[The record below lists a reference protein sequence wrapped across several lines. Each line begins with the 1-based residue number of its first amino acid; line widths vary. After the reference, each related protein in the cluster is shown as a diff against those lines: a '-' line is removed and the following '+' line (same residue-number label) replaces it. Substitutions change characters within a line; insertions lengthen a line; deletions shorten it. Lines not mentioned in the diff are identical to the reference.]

1 MYIDTIETSLGEI
14 TVSKSSDIKDYP
26 GYYVTL
32 KNKEGKALAE
42 VLFEVDETDEAPEC
56 KVHVWDTTSDEPIC
70 DFRGCEMNNELKLD
84 FG

>member
-1 MYIDTIETSLGEI
+1 MSIDTIKTSLGEI
-14 TVSKSSDIKDYP
+14 SVTKSPDIKDYP

-32 KNKEGKALAE
+32 KNKEGKFLAG
-42 VLFEVDETDEAPEC
+42 VLFEVDETDETPEC

-70 DFRGCEMNNELKLD
+70 DFRGCEMNDELKLD